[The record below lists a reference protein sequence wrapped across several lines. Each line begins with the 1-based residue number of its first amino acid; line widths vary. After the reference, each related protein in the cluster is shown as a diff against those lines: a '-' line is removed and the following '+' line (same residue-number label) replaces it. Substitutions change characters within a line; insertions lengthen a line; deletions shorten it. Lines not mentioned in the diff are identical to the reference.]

1 MKNILIIGA
10 SGHAKVIIDIV
21 EKQGDYQIFGLIDS
35 YKKKGGK
42 VYNYAILGTEDD
54 IPDILKT
61 EAIFGCIIA
70 IGDNYTRK
78 LLYKKIT
85 QLHTNI
91 RFVTAIHP
99 NAVIGKNVSIGEGS
113 VIMAGTIVNSDAII
127 GKHCI
132 LNTKCSIDHDVH
144 IGDFSSVA
152 PGATLGG
159 NVSIDTCSAI
169 GLGANLIENVKIGT
183 HTVVGAGSLVVKFV
197 DDYQIAY
204 GVPAKPI
211 RSRKASEAYLGLL
224 EDHQISKI
232 YSLELVTITTEVDL
246 ETYKKRLQATNE
258 NHTFYTPEYCN
269 HSDSQKL
276 NYFLFKK
283 NEQPYIIMPVF
294 FNKIKSDNS
303 TIASQYI
310 DVSSP
315 YGFSGPLKHHKATKF
330 EKELFWNHVDKWYAT
345 NNVVTEFIRFNLTY
359 NYNGY
364 SGNLIPTLN
373 NVNGKL
379 SSFEEIW
386 DNFKPKVRNNYRKA
400 EKNMLRA
407 EIFAENISIEI
418 IELFYDIYIKTMYRN
433 DASENYFLSE
443 NYFEKLI
450 SNNKN
455 NILIVLVYHQDKAI
469 STELLILNNNTMYS
483 YLGGTLSDYFDL
495 RPNDFLKIEMIKWGL
510 ENNITY
516 YALGGGRTNNDSL
529 YHYKKAFF
537 PKDEDV
543 IFYTGRK
550 IVNQEVY
557 QKLVKQIEVL
567 YYEEVIN
574 DIKNQNFYFPYYR
587 NPKKN
592 NDNTNPELEV
602 ITTKEAWQEAI
613 SVMDAVDFYH
623 HFDYHKLSESQNV
636 LPVLLKYSEGDMI
649 ICLPLLVKNIPNSK
663 LKDATSVYGYSGPL
677 TKHID
682 SSFDNTYFKSLVT
695 KYFSENNIISVF
707 SRLNPFVNHQ
717 DTVLNNFG
725 DLESLSNVVNIDLTK
740 SLEDQRMAFSKTTK
754 RYLNKS
760 RKFLNIKISKDAQA
774 IKTFID
780 IYYENM
786 NRVNARDSYYFNE
799 AYFYN
804 FVNCNDFQ
812 TEILFATDKETGA
825 IAAAAMMVKCHQ
837 IVQYHLSG
845 TKAEY
850 LHLSPIRFIIDEMRI
865 KATQEQ
871 YRYFNLGGGLGN
883 NEDEL
888 FNFKASFSKDF
899 KPFKVWK
906 HIVNTEAYNDLV
918 RQIDVSPETNT
929 EFFPLYRAP
938 H

>member
-35 YKKKGGK
+35 YKKKGGNM
-42 VYNYAILGTEDD
+42 YNYTILGTEHD
-54 IPDILKT
+54 IPEILKT
-61 EAIFGCIIA
+61 ETITGCIIA
-70 IGDNYTRK
+70 IGDNYTRQV
-78 LLYKKIT
+78 LYNKILQLHKKIK
-85 QLHTNI
+85 
-91 RFVTAIHP
+91 FVTAIHP
-99 NAVIGKNVSIGEGS
+99 DAVIGKNVRIGGGS
-113 VIMAGTIVNSDAII
+113 VIMAGAVINSDALI
-127 GKHCI
+127 GKQCI
-132 LNTKCSIDHDVH
+132 LNTKCSIDHDVRL
-144 IGDFSSVA
+144 GDFSSIA

-159 NVSIDTCSAI
+159 NVSIATCSAI
-169 GLGANLIENVKIGT
+169 GLGANLIENINIGS
-183 HTVVGAGSLVVKFV
+183 HTVVGAGSLVVKSL
-197 DDYQIAY
+197 DDNLVAY

-211 RSRKASEAYLGLL
+211 RTRTASEAYLGLL

-232 YSLELVTITTEVDL
+232 YSLELVTIGTETDL
-246 ETYKKRLQATNE
+246 ETYNKRLQSTNQS
-258 NHTFYTPEYCN
+258 HTFYTAEYCN

-294 FNKIKSDNS
+294 FNTIKSGASN
-303 TIASQYI
+303 IASQYI
-310 DVSSP
+310 DVTSP
-315 YGFSGPLKHHKATKF
+315 YGFSGPLKHPKATEL
-330 EKELFWNHVDKWYAT
+330 EKELFWNHVDTWYTA

-359 NYNGY
+359 NYHGY
-364 SGNLIPTLN
+364 TGNLIPTLN

-386 DNFKPKVRNNYRKA
+386 NNFKPKVRNNYRKA
-400 EKNMLRA
+400 EKNKLRA
-407 EIFAENISIEI
+407 DIFLEAISPETIQS
-418 IELFYDIYIKTMYRN
+418 FYDIYIQTMCRN
-433 DASENYFLSE
+433 DAAQNYFLSLD
-443 NYFEKLI
+443 YFKKLI
-450 SNNKN
+450 LNHPNTM
-455 NILIVLVYHQDKAI
+455 LIVLVYHEDIAI
-469 STELLILNNNTMYS
+469 STELLILNDDTMYS
-483 YLGGTLSDYFDL
+483 YLGGTLSAYFDL

-510 ENNITY
+510 ENDIAH

-537 PKDEDV
+537 PKDDDV

-550 IVNQEVY
+550 IVNQEMY
-557 QKLVKQIEVL
+557 QSLIKDIEVL
-567 YYEEVIN
+567 KYEEVIN
-574 DIKNQNFYFPYYR
+574 DVTNRNFYFPYYR

-592 NDNTNPELEV
+592 NGNTNPELEV

-613 SVMDAVDFYH
+613 NVMDAVDFYH
-623 HFDYHKLSESQNV
+623 QFDYHQLSENPEV
-636 LPVLLKYSEGDMI
+636 KPVLLKYTEGDKI
-649 ICLPLLVKNIPNSK
+649 ICLPLLIRQIPNSK

-677 TKHID
+677 IKHID
-682 SSFDNTYFKSLVT
+682 SSFDNTYFKNLVT

-725 DLESLSNVVNIDLTK
+725 DLASLSYVVNIDLTK
-740 SLEDQRMAFSKTTK
+740 SLEDQRMVFSKSTK

-760 RKFLNIKISKDAQA
+760 RKFLDLKISDAAQD

-804 FVNCNDFQ
+804 FVNSDDFK
-812 TEILFATDKETGA
+812 TEVLFATDKETGA
-825 IAAAAMMVKCHQ
+825 IAAAAMMVKCHN

-888 FNFKASFSKDF
+888 FKFKASFSKDF

-906 HIVNTEAYNDLV
+906 YIVNIEAYNDLV
-918 RQIDVSPETNT
+918 RQIDLSPETNT

-938 H
+938 K